1 MKVGVTQNIKGFHF
15 VKHVRK
21 VGTYFKKVCVSTCTD
36 LHDALSVLK
45 SFWNRPAPTCIFPEN
60 GLLCRSVYLST
71 EKSLIGR
78 KKEKILYREFTE
90 KTFTDLHGHFD
101 GTRERD
107 VEHTLVT
114 EAKKHG
120 GMAPKFVSPGTV
132 GMPDRIVLLPE
143 GRMGFVELK
152 APGKKVRAV
161 QAKRHR
167 DLEKLG
173 YRVWVVD
180 NKESAKEVIDA
191 VQGTR
196 VSEES

>member
-1 MKVGVTQNIKGFHF
+1 MT
-15 VKHVRK
+15 
-21 VGTYFKKVCVSTCTD
+21 VS
-36 LHDALSVLK
+36 S
-45 SFWNRPAPTCIFPEN
+45 I
-60 GLLCRSVYLST
+60 
-71 EKSLIGR
+71 KSLIGVR
-78 KKEKILYREFTE
+78 KEKNSLYREFTE
-90 KTFTDLHGHFD
+90 MTVTDHHQSID
-101 GTRERD
+101 GVREKD

-161 QAKRHR
+161 QQKRHR

-180 NKESAKEVIDA
+180 NKEGAKEVIDA
-191 VQGTR
+191 VQGSR